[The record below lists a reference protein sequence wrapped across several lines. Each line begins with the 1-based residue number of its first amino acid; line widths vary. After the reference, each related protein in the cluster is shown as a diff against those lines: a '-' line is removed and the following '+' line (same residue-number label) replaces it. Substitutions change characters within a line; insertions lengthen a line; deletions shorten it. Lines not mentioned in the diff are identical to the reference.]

1 MALIDERK
9 RIKKYDKER
18 LKEVSKK
25 KNASRDTKRSRR
37 QEKIQRILEN
47 FKGIR
52 SISSVESEKEKDTYP
67 HQKMTKGEVI
77 TSRKRN
83 CHCLR
88 GILKQTVC

>member
-52 SISSVESEKEKDTYP
+52 SISSIKSEKK
-67 HQKMTKGEVI
+67 K
-77 TSRKRN
+77 
-83 CHCLR
+83 
-88 GILKQTVC
+88 